1 MFSDLG
7 VLLYIY
13 THIYI
18 YTYIYI
24 YVYTYIYIIY
34 IHIFVYIWGANPW
47 RFLHVPSLMIL
58 WWYSSNLHV
67 ATCLHLPS
75 GMVTSF
81 RLNTSAMPGDKN
93 GFPGCH
99 SPELQQRILVLAGRH
114 KVYDWE
120 SKHGLNHVNY
130 GWGWIVKCKL
140 SSRSLS
146 VWFEIGTS
154 TIDQMVVLWG
164 VFMRFQNHI
173 VGYPPIIKS
182 GIHQLY
188 CRSFSMKISMY
199 IYIYYI
205 YREFPFAMFD

>member
-1 MFSDLG
+1 MWLFAF
-7 VLLYIY
+7 
-13 THIYI
+13 
-18 YTYIYI
+18 
-24 YVYTYIYIIY
+24 
-34 IHIFVYIWGANPW
+34 IF
-47 RFLHVPSLMIL
+47 H
-58 WWYSSNLHV
+58 
-67 ATCLHLPS
+67 PS

-120 SKHGLNHVNY
+120 SNHGLNHFNY

-146 VWFEIGTS
+146 AWFEIGTS

-164 VFMRFQNHI
+164 VFMRFQNDI

-188 CRSFSMKISMY
+188 CRSFSMKISCMYMYVY
-199 IYIYYI
+199 IYIYLYL
-205 YREFPFAMFD
+205 YLYL